1 MPYLG
6 NEPGAITDA
15 FTQSFTGDASTTAF
29 TLSQASTTN
38 SVFVRISGVMQRNG
52 ADFDVDGVT
61 LTFTTAPPAGTNNIV
76 VQFFT
81 VGSIQEI
88 AADAVTGAKIA
99 DNAINSEHYTDG
111 SIDTAHIAA
120 TQVTGPK
127 LGGGVIG
134 AVGFSATTF
143 DLGTNASGTE
153 TLDESNGN
161 FQKGVN
167 GGAHTLAPQ
176 SNDSTIVVQYTNNAS
191 AGTLTVSG
199 YDTVTGDSL
208 TTTNGHDFL
217 MFSTVIGSFQNLNVI
232 ALQ

>member
-1 MPYLG
+1 MSG
-6 NEPGAITDA
+6 
-15 FTQSFTGDASTTAF
+15 F
-29 TLSQASTTN
+29 LSGKSSPT
-38 SVFVRISGVMQRNG
+38 
-52 ADFDVDGVT
+52 
-61 LTFTTAPPAGTNNIV
+61 NIV
-76 VQFFT
+76 
-81 VGSIQEI
+81 
-88 AADAVTGAKIA
+88 AADIA
-99 DNAINSEHYTDG
+99 DDAVNSQHYTDG

-199 YDTVTGDSL
+199 YDSVTGDSL
-208 TTTNGHDFL
+208 TTTNGDDFL
-217 MFSTVIGSFQNLNVI
+217 LFSSVIGSFQNLNVV